1 MHVATRDG
9 IAGLHHLPFLIRL
22 AHRTLHQRVTAP
34 FEPTQAPRCAQSF
47 EWPAACRSGGAAK
60 KHACPPALGSLPR
73 TPTHSHPPPPPPPQL
88 SLPPHRP
95 SPTLPPPPHS
105 PFPPRTLYT

>member
-9 IAGLHHLPFLIRL
+9 IAGLHYFPFLVRL

-47 EWPAACRSGGAAK
+47 EWPSACRSGGSGSNQAGPRADGAVAIDAINF
-60 KHACPPALGSLPR
+60 HGGPRLAINFSIAVIVLREVAIRAL
-73 TPTHSHPPPPPPPQL
+73 HSFFQMNIC
-88 SLPPHRP
+88 
-95 SPTLPPPPHS
+95 
-105 PFPPRTLYT
+105 